1 MKRVPT
7 LVAAAMMALSLPAF
21 SLTQY
26 TTDLVIVGSGTAAAT
41 AAQMGVKA
49 ITIEK
54 SPTIGGQL
62 HVIEGTYAVGTDIQ
76 RKEMIGLNAE
86 KSFDQTMKYAA
97 WRADPQLVK
106 RIIEASGPNIKWMM
120 DTGVAMKGVMTDTL
134 DGNRVYHT
142 YAGHYPGEQA
152 VGALMKVIREKGGKV
167 LTEMKGEHLIIDK
180 DGTVTGVVAK
190 NLKTGEEVRIHAKAV
205 LLAAG
210 SMANGPDMMAQPVA
224 SRGREADEVD
234 RD

>member
-26 TTDLVIVGSGTAAAT
+26 TTDLVIVGSGTA
-41 AAQMGVKA
+41 GL
-49 ITIEK
+49 
-54 SPTIGGQL
+54 P
-62 HVIEGTYAVGTDIQ
+62 DIQ

-142 YAGHYPGEQA
+142 YAGH
-152 VGALMKVIREKGGKV
+152 
-167 LTEMKGEHLIIDK
+167 
-180 DGTVTGVVAK
+180 
-190 NLKTGEEVRIHAKAV
+190 
-205 LLAAG
+205 
-210 SMANGPDMMAQPVA
+210 
-224 SRGREADEVD
+224 
-234 RD
+234 

>member
-26 TTDLVIVGSGTAAAT
+26 TTDL
-41 AAQMGVKA
+41 
-49 ITIEK
+49 
-54 SPTIGGQL
+54 
-62 HVIEGTYAVGTDIQ
+62 VIEGTYAVGTDIQ

-106 RIIEASGPNIKWMM
+106 RIIEASGTNIKWMM

-142 YAGHYPGEQA
+142 YAGHYPGEQT
-152 VGALMKVIREKGGKV
+152 VGALMR
-167 LTEMKGEHLIIDK
+167 
-180 DGTVTGVVAK
+180 
-190 NLKTGEEVRIHAKAV
+190 R
-205 LLAAG
+205 
-210 SMANGPDMMAQPVA
+210 
-224 SRGREADEVD
+224 
-234 RD
+234 